1 MYSICKIKNLT
12 GEITTLNGHEFQ
24 VDEIYTIQDVVRLHW
39 ASSDSVITAI
49 TNEDFQIHN
58 GSAAIN
64 GISNQIDWLKQNSPQ
79 EVTPTA
85 PKNEYTL
92 KPFGLT
98 FAKINSS
105 TQISDI
111 TLSNKSDKTYD
122 FSCTQ
127 VPAFYDCI
135 TSSDNTIR
143 DGVYEVDG
151 SSLTT
156 FYGAAPNGD
165 YKLIK
170 PINID
175 CQVPVG
181 QGFDTFYLWGC
192 YGSIYEYGEADTIRL
207 QIIDKDGVGV
217 ELGWYTQEQFDYMGE
232 FLALEYDEC
241 WVNHV
246 SGIKKLMT
254 PDGAPGEIAS
264 GLYLRVKYYP
274 KDVTKTDIKFYL
286 DYILTVKE

>member
-1 MYSICKIKNLT
+1 MIQIKNIS
-12 GEITTLNGHEFQ
+12 GEVKELHIKEFQ
-24 VDEIYTIQDVVRLHW
+24 IDEIYDIPNIERNSW
-39 ASSDSVITAI
+39 ASNEDVIKAI
-49 TNEDFQIHN
+49 TNASFQVYLENTAIINITKQLDYLN
-58 GSAAIN
+58 GKKAVLV
-64 GISNQIDWLKQNSPQ
+64 QPTSPL
-79 EVTPTA
+79 
-85 PKNEYTL
+85 NEYTL

-111 TLSNKSDKTYD
+111 TLSNKSENTYN

-143 DGVYEVDG
+143 DGVYDVDG
-151 SSLTT
+151 GSLTT

-232 FLALEYDEC
+232 FLVLEYDEC

-274 KDVTKTDIKFYL
+274 KDVTKTDIRFYL